1 MEENNNIPVEQP
13 EILEENNQNPINPNP
28 QPNNNGANNQNQA
41 NNISVGGAAKGCFGL
56 SKTVIVLIALALILG
71 GYACTK
77 RNSFVTQD
85 KEVDAA
91 WSAVEADYQRR
102 SDLYST
108 IAANVKS
115 YDKHER
121 ETYQNVTN
129 ARANANKPNEQQD
142 QALQQMQEV
151 DQSAQALK
159 KEKVDPNDQQ
169 SVDNYLNK
177 QKKLKEQLNLAIN
190 VVHEAYPDLKAEDL
204 HKDFQAQMEGTEN
217 RINTSRK
224 DYIKKV
230 KEYNTNIDLFPGNI
244 VASIFGFKQKAQ
256 FKAEEGTDKVPDV
269 GKMLND

>member
-1 MEENNNIPVEQP
+1 MEENTNNTPIQEP
-13 EILEENNQNPINPNP
+13 EIVVGNNPNP
-28 QPNNNGANNQNQA
+28 QNNAGANNLSA
-41 NNISVGGAAKGCFGL
+41 KGAAKGCFGMSSTL
-56 SKTVIVLIALALILG
+56 VVIIAIALAFG
-71 GYACTK
+71 VYACGK
-77 RNSFVTQD
+77 RNGFVKQE

-129 ARANANKPNEQQD
+129 ARANANKPTEQQD
-142 QALQQMQEV
+142 QALQQMDEV

-159 KEKVDPNDQQ
+159 KVKVDPSDEN
-169 SVDNYLNK
+169 SVNNYLNS

-224 DYIKKV
+224 DYIKVV